1 VFAARILLGFRGRS
15 ARALLLL
22 GALLATAL
30 WAGLVVPLVL
40 GRGRWLVLLEDVANA
55 FRYGFWFAF
64 VAHLLLR
71 PAKAANAGRL
81 PLNIS
86 ALVGAMLV
94 ASVIMGSGVSVKELL
109 GLGARTAYAF
119 QLALAIGGLI
129 IVEQM
134 LRRIQ
139 PQHRWGIKPL
149 AIALAAVFGFDLY
162 LYADALLFGFL
173 DADIWVARSIA
184 NLAVIPLVA
193 VATARNSGWTVD
205 LHVSRKAIFHSTA
218 LLLSGAFLML
228 VAGAGYFVHY
238 FGGEWGRAL
247 EIELLFLGALAI
259 ALAGA
264 SGSFRSRLKVFVS
277 KHFFSYRY
285 DYREE
290 WLRFTQTLASES
302 TLPRVQE
309 RIIVALADLVE
320 SPAGALWLRE
330 DARGFALAGR
340 WNVPRVDAIEP
351 ASTPLVSFLERT
363 GWIVSIA
370 EWKRHP
376 ERYIGLQLPKSFDAF
391 PSPWLV
397 VPLASGTRL
406 LGFVVLEEPRTPIN
420 VDWEVRDLL
429 KTASRQA
436 ASYLGEILASDAL
449 LEARKFEAFN
459 RMSAFVVHD
468 LKNLVAQLSLMLKNA
483 ERHRDNP
490 EFQAD
495 MQTTVKHVVDRMNKL
510 MLQLRA
516 GAEPVENVTPV
527 DIASLVDRVCRS
539 KAAEHAMIDCDA
551 GSGTVL
557 ALGHED
563 RLEHVIGHLVQNAI
577 EASPAHGHVRV
588 RVETDDLHV
597 FVVVEDDGS
606 GMSPEFVRDRLFR
619 PFQTTKATGMGIGVY
634 ESVQYLSRIGGDV
647 EVESAPGAGT
657 RVRVRLPRLAER
669 ETQTVEEHV
678 A

>member
-1 VFAARILLGFRGRS
+1 
-15 ARALLLL
+15 
-22 GALLATAL
+22 
-30 WAGLVVPLVL
+30 
-40 GRGRWLVLLEDVANA
+40 
-55 FRYGFWFAF
+55 
-64 VAHLLLR
+64 
-71 PAKAANAGRL
+71 
-81 PLNIS
+81 
-86 ALVGAMLV
+86 
-94 ASVIMGSGVSVKELL
+94 
-109 GLGARTAYAF
+109 
-119 QLALAIGGLI
+119 
-129 IVEQM
+129 
-134 LRRIQ
+134 
-139 PQHRWGIKPL
+139 
-149 AIALAAVFGFDLY
+149 
-162 LYADALLFGFL
+162 
-173 DADIWVARSIA
+173 
-184 NLAVIPLVA
+184 
-193 VATARNSGWTVD
+193 
-205 LHVSRKAIFHSTA
+205 
-218 LLLSGAFLML
+218 
-228 VAGAGYFVHY
+228 
-238 FGGEWGRAL
+238 
-247 EIELLFLGALAI
+247 
-259 ALAGA
+259 
-264 SGSFRSRLKVFVS
+264 
-277 KHFFSYRY
+277 
-285 DYREE
+285 
-290 WLRFTQTLASES
+290 
-302 TLPRVQE
+302 
-309 RIIVALADLVE
+309 
-320 SPAGALWLRE
+320 
-330 DARGFALAGR
+330 
-340 WNVPRVDAIEP
+340 
-351 ASTPLVSFLERT
+351 
-363 GWIVSIA
+363 
-370 EWKRHP
+370 
-376 ERYIGLQLPKSFDAF
+376 LPKSFDAF
-391 PSPWLV
+391 PSPCLV

-449 LEARKFEAFN
+449 LEARKFETFN

-495 MQTTVKHVVDRMNKL
+495 MQTTVEHVVDRMNKL

-539 KAAEHAMIDCDA
+539 KAVEHAMIDCDA

-657 RVRVRLPRLAER
+657 RVRVRLPRLVER